1 MSNWIEN
8 IVDPDYLKDN
18 MTFVSLFIT
27 VYESMTDY
35 VVSNVYDFLCDWKV
49 ENGKEI
55 HVKTASYKERIENR
69 VVDDEGHKDKTKASF
84 LWLVDYSAITQKDYE
99 SFLSAKKV
107 RNKYA
112 HELFNVILTG
122 VSEADVNCFFS
133 MVSVFRKIAN
143 WWFVEYEAGI
153 AGDEITEG
161 AELDKAQSVTNVVLD
176 MIIDVLYNGKSEE
189 YKNMIDAYK
198 DGGKHEV

>member
-1 MSNWIEN
+1 MGNWIEN

-55 HVKTASYKERIENR
+55 YTETVSYKERIKNR
-69 VVDDEGHKDKTKASF
+69 VVDEKGNKDKTKASF
-84 LWLVDYSAITQKDYE
+84 LWFVDYSAIPLEDYE
-99 SFLSAKKV
+99 SFLSAKEV

-143 WWFVEYEAGI
+143 WWFVEIEAGI
-153 AGDEITEG
+153 AGDEIPEG
-161 AELDKAQSVTNVVLD
+161 AELDKAQSFTNVVLD
-176 MIIDVLYNGKSEE
+176 MVIDVLYNGKSEE
-189 YKNMIDAYK
+189 YKKMINAYK
-198 DGGKHEV
+198 DGGSYEV